1 MDFNVKIPY
10 TLFALLIR
18 YFFADDTSVE
28 EQIKTALSSK
38 IERMAA
44 HQTYNTKEHT
54 NGKNQTN
61 T

>member
-1 MDFNVKIPY
+1 MPHNVMISEE
-10 TLFALLIR
+10 LFRNLVM

-28 EQIKTALSSK
+28 EQIKTALESK
-38 IERMAA
+38 VERMAA
-44 HQTYNTKEHT
+44 HQTYTKEHT